1 MIFSDR
7 SLEDMALSQPKD
19 VTAFSKIHGVG
30 VAKLKEF
37 ALDFIGVVNSFI
49 CK

>member
-7 SLEDMALSQPKD
+7 SLEDMAHSQPTD
-19 VTAFSKIHGVG
+19 EIAFSKVHGVG
-30 VAKLKEF
+30 AAKLKEF